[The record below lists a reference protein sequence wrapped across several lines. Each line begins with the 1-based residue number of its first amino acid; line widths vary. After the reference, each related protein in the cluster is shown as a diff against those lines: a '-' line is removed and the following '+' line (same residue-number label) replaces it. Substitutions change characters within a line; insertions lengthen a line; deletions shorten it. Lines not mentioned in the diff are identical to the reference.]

1 MCCFSN
7 NCAFLREYVLS
18 VTMVVSI
25 ECVCVCVCVCISQVS
40 SLCAGYVPLSGLWP
54 AGRPP
59 TRAPWLEFL
68 KTIICSVCARVRACE
83 CMCMRLCVCVCV
95 CRHQSRATQTQNLS
109 DRRARTHT
117 HTHTHILALCCVHI
131 EVLPPTLSM
140 NLI

>member
-1 MCCFSN
+1 MC
-7 NCAFLREYVLS
+7 A
-18 VTMVVSI
+18 
-25 ECVCVCVCVCISQVS
+25 CVCVCISQVS

-95 CRHQSRATQTQNLS
+95 CADIKAEPHRHKICLIGARA
-109 DRRARTHT
+109 HT
-117 HTHTHILALCCVHI
+117 HTHTHSCSLLRSHRSPASDSFSESDLRHESLWATLALI
-131 EVLPPTLSM
+131 FRT
-140 NLI
+140 